1 MNKLLSYYT
10 SLFGASG
17 REGDIRRAIIN
28 EISPYAEVRTDALGN
43 VIAFKKGKEE
53 PPATVM
59 VCAHMDEVAMIV
71 TGITDD
77 GYLRFDTIGGIDAR
91 TLCGKQVMVGTGKL
105 YGVIGQMAPHLID
118 KSDDS
123 AKEIKDLYI
132 DIGAKDKEDAM
143 KYVSEGDAVGFRSD
157 YAEYGEGFVRAKA
170 LDDRLGCVVLTNLIK
185 RELPFDTWFV
195 FSVMEEV
202 GCIGSGRAAFDIKP
216 DYSIIVET
224 TTAAD
229 ITDNKNKSVV
239 CRVGEG
245 PVLSFMDGGTIYD
258 RDFFKLAMNAAK
270 SDGIDIQLK
279 QAVAGGNDSRSIQ
292 RQGAGCSVLAVSVA
306 VRYLHTAMGACSLSD
321 IDNSE
326 KFIYSIL
333 EKIGE
338 PQDA

>member
-28 EISPYAEVRTDALGN
+28 EISPYAEVRTDVLGN

-53 PPATVM
+53 PPATVLLS
-59 VCAHMDEVAMIV
+59 AHMDEVGMIV

-77 GYLRFDTIGGIDAR
+77 GYLKFDTLGGIDAR

-123 AKEIKDLYI
+123 AKEVKDLYI
-132 DIGAKDKEDAM
+132 DIGAKDKDDAM
-143 KYVSEGDAVGFRSD
+143 QYVCEGDVVGFRSD

-170 LDDRLGCVVLTNLIK
+170 LDDRLGCVILTNLIK
-185 RELPFDTWFV
+185 RELPYDTWFV

-202 GCIGSGRAAFDIKP
+202 GCIGAGCAAFDIKP
-216 DYSIIVET
+216 DYSIIVEA

-229 ITDNKNKSVV
+229 ITDAKDKTPV
-239 CRVGEG
+239 CKVGKG
-245 PVLSFMDGGTIYD
+245 PVLSFMDGGTVYD
-258 RDFFKLAMNAAK
+258 RDFFKLAMNTAK
-270 SDGIDIQLK
+270 SEGIEYQLK
-279 QAVAGGNDSRSIQ
+279 QAVAGGNESRAIQ
-292 RQGAGCSVLAVSVA
+292 RSGAGSSVLAVSVA
-306 VRYLHTAMGACSLSD
+306 VRYLHTAMGACSLDD
-321 IDNSE
+321 IDKTE
-326 KFIYSIL
+326 QFIYKIL
-333 EKIGE
+333 EKTGE
-338 PQDA
+338 PTDA